1 MVKAREFHSIKSV
14 ILDPVRNRFSE
25 LSICGSGGSSNVGI
39 GRFNKVGNI
48 FEVLNDM
55 GEKVEEVNTFEEA
68 LKALKVKNYIEFN
81 ISIDSFLAWHKK
93 NPEDYYSS
101 DKTMYVAL
109 NDFLRSDYNSVSVNK
124 NDENNNI
131 FKLGINNKGA
141 EC

>member
-39 GRFNKVGNI
+39 GRFNKVGNV

-68 LKALKVKNYIEFN
+68 LNALKVKNYIEFD
-81 ISIDSFLAWHKK
+81 ISMDSFLEWHKN
-93 NPEDYYSS
+93 NPESYYTSE
-101 DKTMYVAL
+101 KTMYVAVS
-109 NDFLRSDYNSVSVNK
+109 DFLRSTYHSASINK
-124 NDENNNI
+124 NDENKNI